1 MIRYLRIALTALVAL
16 VLLVLA
22 LANRDPVALRLLP
35 GDMGAYLGV
44 GEGIQMPMFVV
55 ILITLLVGLALGF
68 SWEWARESGHR
79 KAARAHARQ
88 AAQLKREVSTLR
100 TETQTPQDEVL
111 ALLDRPQTL
120 PAPR

>member
-35 GDMGAYLGV
+35 GDMGAFMGLGA
-44 GEGIQMPMFVV
+44 GIQMPLFVV
-55 ILITLLVGLALGF
+55 IIVAVLLGLAVGF
-68 SWEWARESGHR
+68 TWEWARESGHR
-79 KAARAHARQ
+79 KAARSHARQ

-100 TETQTPQDEVL
+100 TETQRPQDEVL
-111 ALLDRPQTL
+111 ALLEK
-120 PAPR
+120 PAAR